1 MTPETRPLRILMT
14 NNTLS
19 LRAGSEL
26 YLRDLA
32 ISFMKRGHF
41 PVAYSRTL
49 GAVANDLRAAT
60 IPVID
65 DLNEMS
71 IAPDIIHGQHHLE
84 TMTAATHFPHVPVV
98 YTCHG
103 WVPWPEMPPAFPNIM
118 RYVAVDDLCRERL
131 LTTHG
136 IEPGQIT
143 TLYNFVDLKRFHRVR
158 ALPEKPGSALV
169 FSNTRPEVP
178 QAIREACDR
187 LGIEKLDIVG
197 KASGNAVANP
207 ETILADYDIVF
218 AKARSAIEAMAS
230 GCAVVVADKERL
242 AGMVT
247 PENLAAFRGLNFG
260 IRTLQQQAFTSDN
273 VERELRLY
281 NAAEAGKVTQW
292 IRSNAD
298 MEVIA
303 DAWIDLYRDAVDRWQ
318 EVGPAIADEE
328 RFAALSRYLVGALSP
343 RIKAADQN
351 IRDRK
356 NAEAELKSQRAELV
370 RVSKEAKKVPDLEKK
385 LRNERAERKTDTDE
399 RLKTKAKLKSARQE
413 LRDIKSSRLWPLF
426 RKFMN

>member
-32 ISFMKRGHF
+32 VSFMKRGHF

-49 GAVANDLRAAT
+49 GPVADELRAAT

-65 DLNEMS
+65 DLDEMS
-71 IAPDIIHGQHHLE
+71 VAPDIIHGQHHLE
-84 TMTAATHFPHVPVV
+84 TMTAATHFPQVPVV

-103 WVPWPEMPPAFPNIM
+103 WVPWPELPPAYPNIM
-118 RYVAVDDLCRERL
+118 KYVAVDDLCRERL

-136 IEPGQIT
+136 IEPEAIA

-158 ALPEKPGSALV
+158 DLPEKPGSALV

-178 QAIREACDR
+178 DAIRAACDR
-187 LGIEKLDIVG
+187 LGIGRVDIVG
-197 KASGNAVANP
+197 KASGNPVAHP
-207 ETILADYDIVF
+207 ETILADYDVVF

-247 PENLAAFRGLNFG
+247 PENLATFRGLNFG
-260 IRTLQQQAFTSDN
+260 IRTLQQQAFTADN
-273 VERELRLY
+273 VERELKLY
-281 NAAEAGKVTQW
+281 NAAGAARVTQQ
-292 IRSNAD
+292 IRLNAD
-298 MEVIA
+298 MEAVA
-303 DAWIDLYRDAVDRWQ
+303 GTWIGLYRDAIGRWRDL
-318 EVGPAIADEE
+318 GPAIPDAE
-328 RFAALSRYLVGALSP
+328 RFAAVSRYLAGALSQ

-356 NAEAELKSQRAELV
+356 NAEAKLAG
-370 RVSKEAKKVPDLEKK
+370 VSRQADKVPGLEKK
-385 LRNERAERKTDTDE
+385 LRNERVERD
-399 RLKTKAKLKSARQE
+399 RLEQELASAREELRKLKSSKFKFFLGRQ
-413 LRDIKSSRLWPLF
+413 KH
-426 RKFMN
+426 

>member
-49 GAVANDLRAAT
+49 GAVANELRAAT

-65 DLNEMS
+65 DLNEMA

-103 WVPWPEMPPAFPNIM
+103 WVPWPELPPAFPNIM

-136 IEPGQIT
+136 IEPEQIT

-158 ALPEKPGSALV
+158 ELPEKPGSALV
-169 FSNTRPEVP
+169 FSNTRPEIP
-178 QAIREACDR
+178 QAIRQACDR
-187 LGIEKLDIVG
+187 LGIDKVDIVG
-197 KASGNAVANP
+197 QASGNAVAHP
-207 ETILADYDIVF
+207 EMILADYDIVF

-247 PENLAAFRGLNFG
+247 PENLATFQGLNFG

-273 VERELRLY
+273 VERELKLY
-281 NAAEAGKVTQW
+281 NAAAAGRVTQA
-292 IRSNAD
+292 IRSSAD
-298 MEVIA
+298 MEAVA
-303 DAWIDLYRDAVDRWQ
+303 DAWIGLYRNAIDRWR
-318 EVGPAIADEE
+318 ELGPAITDEA
-328 RFAALSRYLVGALSP
+328 RFAAISEYLAGALSP

-356 NAEAELKSQRAELV
+356 NAEAELA
-370 RVSKEAKKVPDLEKK
+370 RVSREAEKVPELEKK
-385 LRNERAERKTDTDE
+385 LRNERAEHEKELAAARS
-399 RLKTKAKLKSARQE
+399 KSNQ
-413 LRDIKSSRLWPLF
+413 IKSSKLKFILGRLKL
-426 RKFMN
+426 

>member
-1 MTPETRPLRILMT
+1 MPPETRPLRILMT

-32 ISFMKRGHF
+32 ICFMKRGHF

-60 IPVID
+60 VPVID

-71 IAPDIIHGQHHLE
+71 VAPDIIHGQHHLE

-136 IEPGQIT
+136 IDPDTIA
-143 TLYNFVDLKRFHRVR
+143 TLYNFADLKRFHRVR

-178 QAIREACDR
+178 PVIRQACDR
-187 LGIEKLDIVG
+187 LGIERVDIVG
-197 KASGNAVANP
+197 QASGNAVANP
-207 ETILADYDIVF
+207 EKILADYDIVF

-247 PENLAAFRGLNFG
+247 PDNLETFRGLNFG
-260 IRTLQQQAFTSDN
+260 IRTLQQQAFTGDN
-273 VERELRLY
+273 VERELKLY

-303 DAWIDLYRDAVDRWQ
+303 DAWIDLYRDAVDRWR
-318 EVGPAIADEE
+318 EVGLAITDEE
-328 RFAALSRYLVGALSP
+328 RFTAISKYLVGALSP

-351 IRDRK
+351 VRDRK
-356 NAEAELKSQRAELV
+356 SVEAELKIRRAELA
-370 RVSKEAKKVPDLEKK
+370 RISKEAAKVPILEKK
-385 LRNERAERKTDTDE
+385 LRNERAGHETDNDE

-413 LRDIKSSRLWPLF
+413 LLDIKSSRLWPLF

>member
-49 GAVANDLRAAT
+49 GAVANELRAAT

-71 IAPDIIHGQHHLE
+71 VAPDIIHGQHHLE
-84 TMTAATHFPHVPVV
+84 TMTAATHFPEVPVV

-103 WVPWPEMPPAFPNIM
+103 WAPWPELPPAFPNIM
-118 RYVAVDDLCRERL
+118 RYIAVDDLCRERL
-131 LTTHG
+131 LTTKG
-136 IEPGQIT
+136 IEPDKIT

-158 ALPEKPGSALV
+158 ELPEKPGSALV
-169 FSNTRPEVP
+169 FSNTRNAVPE
-178 QAIREACDR
+178 AIREACDR
-187 LGIEKLDIVG
+187 LGIEKVNIVG
-197 KASGNAVANP
+197 KASGNPVANP
-207 ETILADYDIVF
+207 ENILADYDVVF

-247 PENLAAFRGLNFG
+247 PENLETFRGLNFG
-260 IRTLQQQAFTSDN
+260 IRSLQQQVFSSDN
-273 VERELRLY
+273 VERELKLY
-281 NAAEAGKVTQW
+281 NAANAGKVTQA
-292 IRSNAD
+292 IRANAD
-298 MEVIA
+298 MEAVVN
-303 DAWIDLYRDAVDRWQ
+303 AWIDVYRDAIERWRDL
-318 EVGPAIADEE
+318 GPAITDGE
-328 RFAALSRYLVGALSP
+328 RFTAMSRYLVGALSP

-356 NAEAELKSQRAELV
+356 NVEAELKVRNAELA
-370 RVSKEAKKVPDLEKK
+370 RVSKEAKKVPELEKK
-385 LRNERAERKTDTDE
+385 LRAERARHETCVAE
-399 RLKTKAKLKSARQE
+399 RLKTKEKLKSARNE
-413 LRDIKSSRLWPLF
+413 LSDIKSSRLWPLL